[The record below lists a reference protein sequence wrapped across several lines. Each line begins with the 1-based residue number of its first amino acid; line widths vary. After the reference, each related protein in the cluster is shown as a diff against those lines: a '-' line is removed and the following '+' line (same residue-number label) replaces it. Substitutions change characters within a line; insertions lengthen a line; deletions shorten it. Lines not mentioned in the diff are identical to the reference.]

1 MLVEKEH
8 PATRGM
14 NAAVRQRA
22 GAAGLHSLLPGTR
35 KENRSRSGRL
45 GPRES
50 SQHRAHPGFLGAG
63 CLPEPHTHSGG
74 ALAAPP
80 RRHPTG
86 LC

>member
-22 GAAGLHSLLPGTR
+22 GAAGLHSPLPGTR

-50 SQHRAHPGFLGAG
+50 SQHGAHPGFLGAS
-63 CLPEPHTHSGG
+63 PSHTHSGG
-74 ALAAPP
+74 ALAAPA